1 MEKVKKAHTVLR
13 YTLIVSLFLLVFI
26 GSVSSISELTET
38 KTEKDSIVQV
48 MRETE
53 EIKSISYNDFLQ
65 KVDKGELKEAYID
78 YNKASF
84 TVMDNKKNLYS
95 TDNPRIENFKEF
107 LLKEGIQV
115 REHVPTE
122 GLGFGT
128 IFWAIIIIAI
138 VWSFF
143 SQKKMNKSTQMKAQT
158 PQSPKEKGSKLPEV
172 RFEHIAGHDSAK
184 KDVGF
189 IIDFLK
195 DPAKFEEMGAR
206 LPKGTIL
213 YGPPGTGKTLLARAI
228 AGEAGV
234 PFFSVSG
241 SDFVEKYVGLGA
253 KRVRDLFAD
262 ARKQA
267 PCIIFIDE
275 MDAVGRQR
283 GGDSHSEK
291 DQTINALLTQLD
303 GFSSS
308 EGVVVI
314 GATNRIEML
323 DDALVRP
330 GRFDKHI
337 AIPLPELKERI
348 DILNIHTKNKRLSE
362 SISLDSIAKMTIG
375 FSGAGLETLMN
386 ESAIIAVGRGKQL
399 IDSEDL
405 DDAFYKVVMKGD
417 KKPLSEVGKE
427 QTRLV
432 AWHEAGHALVAKL
445 LTKKS
450 VPKVTVIPS
459 TSGAGGVTF
468 IIPEKSGL
476 HTRKDLI
483 HEVQTLYAGRI
494 AEYLL
499 TGDGEMITTGASQ
512 DIKQATNILLGM
524 IKELGMTDE
533 FGMLYVPALKG
544 MTDDLVLQ
552 EAKKLS
558 KTIYDETL
566 TLMTTEKETLER
578 IANALIE
585 NETIEEDELN
595 MLISLKEVA

>member
-1 MEKVKKAHTVLR
+1 MKKLRGIFR
-13 YTLIVSLFLLVFI
+13 YTVFISLFLLVFI
-26 GSVSSISELTET
+26 GSVSSIFNLNGLKEE
-38 KTEKDSIVQV
+38 ERSIVQV
-48 MRETE
+48 MKETE
-53 EIKSISYNDFLQ
+53 EIKDIAYNEFLK
-65 KVDKGELKEAYID
+65 KVDKGEVQEVYINYD
-78 YNKASF
+78 EASF
-84 TVMDNKKNLYS
+84 NAMDSKENIYV
-95 TDNPRIENFKEF
+95 TDNPRVENFKEF
-107 LLKEGIQV
+107 LLKQDVQV
-115 REHVPTE
+115 RENTPSE
-122 GLGFGT
+122 GFGFST
-128 IFWAIIIIAI
+128 FFWIIIIGAI
-138 VWSFF
+138 VWSFISKKNADKNMKMKNQVVQ
-143 SQKKMNKSTQMKAQT
+143 SQKMKENMMSQ
-158 PQSPKEKGSKLPEV
+158 V
-172 RFEHIAGHDSAK
+172 RFEHIAGHESAK

-195 DPAKFEEMGAR
+195 DPTKYKEMGAR

-241 SDFVEKYVGLGA
+241 SDFVEKYVGVGA
-253 KRVRDLFAD
+253 KRVRDLFAE

-275 MDAVGRQR
+275 MDAVGRKR

-303 GFSSS
+303 GFSSA
-308 EGVVVI
+308 EGIVVI

-337 AIPLPELKERI
+337 AIPLPELKERKE
-348 DILNIHTKNKRLSE
+348 ILSLHTKNKRLSD
-362 SISLDSIAKMTIG
+362 SLSLDSIAKMTIG

-386 ESAIIAVGRGKQL
+386 ESAMLAVGRGKQV
-399 IDSEDL
+399 IDNEDI
-405 DDAFYKVVMKGD
+405 DDAFFKVVMKGD
-417 KKPLSEVGKE
+417 KKPLSEANKE

-450 VPKVTVIPS
+450 VPKVTIIPS

-483 HEVQTLYAGRI
+483 HEVKTLYAGRI
-494 AEYLL
+494 AEHLL
-499 TGDGEMITTGASQ
+499 TGDKEMITTGASQ

-544 MTDDLVLQ
+544 MTDELVLE

-558 KTIYDETL
+558 KTIYEETVE
-566 TLMTTEKETLER
+566 LMTSEKETLER

-585 NETIEEDELN
+585 KETIEEQELN
-595 MLISLKEVA
+595 TLISFKKEVA